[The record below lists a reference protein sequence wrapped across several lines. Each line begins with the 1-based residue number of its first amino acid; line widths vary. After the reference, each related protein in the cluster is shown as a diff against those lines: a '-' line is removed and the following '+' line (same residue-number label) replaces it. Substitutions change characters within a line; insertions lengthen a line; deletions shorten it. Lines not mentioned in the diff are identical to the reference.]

1 MLTITSPD
9 LSFGVVDRLQALLA
23 GPATAFFIAAG
34 LYMAVRVLAES
45 IERIGDEVEPA
56 KPGETPAR
64 RITIGSTFKRLLA
77 IAGITLLAV
86 VVVNNGLD
94 VFRELVRFAYSLAD
108 APQGTPAP

>member
-1 MLTITSPD
+1 VLITAAPD
-9 LSFGVVDRLQALLA
+9 LSFGVIDRLQALLA

-45 IERIGDEVEPA
+45 IERIGDEVEPT
-56 KPGETPAR
+56 KEGQTPAR
-64 RITIGSTFKRLLA
+64 RVTFGSTLKRIAA
-77 IAGITLLAV
+77 IALITLLAV

-94 VFRELVRFAYSLAD
+94 VFRELVRFAYSLTD